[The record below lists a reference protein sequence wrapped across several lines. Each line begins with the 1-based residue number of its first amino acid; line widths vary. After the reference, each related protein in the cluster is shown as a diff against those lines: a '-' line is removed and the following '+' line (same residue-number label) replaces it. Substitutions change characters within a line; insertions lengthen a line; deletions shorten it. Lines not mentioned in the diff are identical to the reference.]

1 MKSPSDLSPG
11 GRMILR
17 QLAAKEAARFDPAA
31 LWLSRLGPLR
41 ASVTGLVKHGLV
53 ERFAPGDAIA
63 KTAIRLTPAGR
74 ALIEKDA

>member
-1 MKSPSDLSPG
+1 MKLAELSPG
-11 GRMILR
+11 GRLIVAK
-17 QLAAKEAARFDPAA
+17 LAAKEAAQLVPAA

-41 ASVTGLVKHGLV
+41 SSVEGLVKHRLV